1 MRLPRMLEPLRIR
14 DFALL
19 WTGMT
24 TSLVGDFVFL
34 VAYPWLTYQLT
45 SNPATLGWISAA
57 VLRADG
63 DLPDRRRR
71 AHRPDGPAAHDDR
84 CRFASSIAT
93 GTGAVLA
100 ITHHLTLVELGVV
113 VAVGGFGQALFA
125 PAFGSIV
132 PEIVPRESL
141 AQANSLDQFI
151 RTSAGLIGPGIAGVV
166 IAFAGAGWAFA
177 IDAATFVVS
186 TGTALALTPRPFE
199 RREKHR
205 SALREMREGFG
216 FVRAHT
222 WLWATL
228 IAGAFAN
235 IASASR
241 NVLLPF
247 VIKYDLHASARALGF
262 IYSAGIRWRSDLGAR
277 TRTAWSAATARSSSH
292 TSAGACRSLR
302 SVPTGSQ
309 RTLPSSI
316 GVGFVAGAG
325 MSIGN
330 GIWGTLMHQ
339 LVPRELLGRVTSID
353 WMMSLS
359 LMPVAAAASGAIAG
373 AVSARATLLG
383 AGLLGGGVCV
393 LFLLLS
399 PALRRPQL
407 RAARRARRALARP
420 QPRRLR
426 PRRLLRRELRQ
437 RRLRVHRRD
446 PAVEAQV
453 VGLRREATRRERRLE
468 RPVLAQDAGC
478 RLRPDAARARDA
490 VGRSRRAAR

>member
-1 MRLPRMLEPLRIR
+1 MRLPRMFEPFRIR

-34 VAYPWLTYQLT
+34 IAYPWLTYQLT

-57 VLRADG
+57 YFAPTVIFLTAGGVLTDRMDRRHMMIAADSLRAV
-63 DLPDRRRR
+63 
-71 AHRPDGPAAHDDR
+71 
-84 CRFASSIAT
+84 AT

-151 RTSAGLIGPGIAGVV
+151 RTSAGLIGPAIAGVV

-186 TGTALALTPRPFE
+186 TATALALTPRPFE
-199 RREKHR
+199 RREEHR

-262 IYSAGIRWRSDLGAR
+262 VYSAA
-277 TRTAWSAATARSSSH
+277 
-292 TSAGACRSLR
+292 SAGALISAFAFGQHG
-302 SVPTGSQ
+302 VPRRPIVVAYVGWG
-309 RTLPSSI
+309 LSI
-316 GVGFVAGAG
+316 FAIGAYGLATNVAELVAFGFVVGAG
-325 MSIGN
+325 MSVGN

-373 AVSARATLLG
+373 AVSARATLVG
-383 AGLLGGGVCV
+383 AGLLGGAVCM
-393 LFLLLS
+393 LFLLVS
-399 PALRRPQL
+399 PALRRPHF
-407 RAARRARRALARP
+407 
-420 QPRRLR
+420 QP
-426 PRRLLRRELRQ
+426 
-437 RRLRVHRRD
+437 
-446 PAVEAQV
+446 
-453 VGLRREATRRERRLE
+453 
-468 RPVLAQDAGC
+468 AGESAE
-478 RLRPDAARARDA
+478 P
-490 VGRSRRAAR
+490 